1 MAKNFGFGCMR
12 LPLLD
17 ASNQATV
24 DFEQFK
30 KMVDIFL
37 ERGFTYFD
45 TAYMYHDFKSE
56 VFVREALVKRHP
68 RDSFTLTTKL
78 PTMFLKTKE
87 DRERIFNEQL
97 EKCGVDYF
105 DYYLLHNLNA
115 TTYPTAEK
123 LDCFQFL
130 QEKKAEGKIKHIC
143 FSYHDNAKLLDEIL
157 TKHPEIEFV
166 QIQMNYLDWDSRSI
180 QSRKCYETIRKHGKQ
195 VIVMEPVKGGM
206 LAKVPAAV
214 EKIFKDFAPEMSI
227 PSWAVR
233 FAASHDGVFM
243 VLSGMS
249 NLQQLEDNTSYMQD
263 FKPLT
268 DEEFKIIEN
277 AVKIINEKIAIPCT
291 ACRYCVKGCPK
302 KIAIPEYF
310 ALYNSY
316 YREHGDKKVN
326 GFFNEMAYYGNFTE
340 NGKASACIKCHACE
354 KACPQHIKITLWL
367 EKVAEL
373 FEAVDFAAAMEE
385 YAKKNK

>member
-1 MAKNFGFGCMR
+1 MAKKFGFGCMR

-17 ASNQATV
+17 ANNQGAV
-24 DFEQFK
+24 DLEQFK

-56 VFVREALVKRHP
+56 IFVREGLVKRHP
-68 RDSFTLTTKL
+68 RESFTLTTKL
-78 PTMFLKTKE
+78 PTMMLKTKE
-87 DRERIFNEQL
+87 DCERIFNEQL
-97 EKCGVDYF
+97 EKCGVEYF
-105 DYYLLHNLNA
+105 DYYLLHNLNSN
-115 TTYPTAEK
+115 TYPTAEK
-123 LDCFQFL
+123 LDCFNFIAQ
-130 QEKKAEGKIKHIC
+130 KKAEGKVKHIC

-166 QIQMNYLDWDSRSI
+166 QIQMNYLDWDSRNV
-180 QSRKCYETIRKHGKQ
+180 QSRKCYEVIRKHGKQ

-206 LAKVPAAV
+206 LAKVPAPV

-227 PSWAVR
+227 PSWAIR

-249 NLQQLEDNTSYMQD
+249 NLAQLEDNVSYMEN
-263 FKPLT
+263 FKPLN

-291 ACRYCVKGCPK
+291 ACRYCVKGCPQN
-302 KIAIPEYF
+302 IAIPEYF

-316 YREHGDKKVN
+316 YREYGDEKPRKFVIEN
-326 GFFNEMAYYGNFTE
+326 VYYANFKGH
-340 NGKASACIKCHACE
+340 GKASACIKCRACE
-354 KACPQHIKITLWL
+354 RACPQHIEITKWL
-367 EKVAEL
+367 EKVAAL
-373 FEAVDFAAAMEE
+373 FE
-385 YAKKNK
+385 